1 MQTLGFSDKA
11 AKIMFTSAA
20 WMSILIVLAIFLFIG
35 KETFGFFGA
44 DAPGFSGLFFADDG
58 SAAEWRPV
66 SPKENQYGIIP
77 LMMGSFLVTFL
88 AILIA
93 IPFGVVGAVYLS
105 ELASPLER
113 EIVKPFIELLAG
125 IPSVVIGFFGLI
137 VLNPILKEVFDLNSG
152 QTALSGAILLAIMAL
167 PTILTVSEDAV
178 RNVPSAYKQASIALG
193 ASRMQT
199 IWKVT
204 VPAALSGIVA
214 ATMLGIGRVVGETM
228 TVLMVTGNSPL
239 STLNPF
245 NSVRT
250 MTATIAAEMGETPA
264 GSDHYHALFVV
275 GIVLLIATFGLNYIA
290 QKVLKKYGAV
300 RE

>member
-58 SAAEWRPV
+58 TAAEWRPV

-77 LMMGSFLVTFL
+77 LMMGSFLVTFM
-88 AILIA
+88 AILIS

-137 VLNPILKEVFDLNSG
+137 VLNPILKEVFDLNTG

-264 GSDHYHALFVV
+264 GSDHYHSLFVV
-275 GIVLLIATFGLNYIA
+275 GIVLLIATFGLNFIA
-290 QKVLKKYGAV
+290 QQVLKKYGGT